1 MRSTKDLPSYGLKI
15 MYRAG
20 HSYVWELADKSGVL
34 ESLGLSIE
42 SLEEAD
48 WAGKADEALFNGKI
62 DFIVGNHISPY
73 RHVAAGK
80 PIVCI
85 ASPGNFVKGR
95 VLTRQPFGSVEE
107 MVAAFDG
114 RQVRIADCHTLDE
127 HGALRH
133 GRGNHFIEMFRAG
146 FTPDD
151 IEWQE
156 LDYEH
161 APGLDAKVI
170 DAVKTGR
177 ADLGFGYGRFT
188 EELARDG
195 LNELELPTLPM
206 INGSTITTSYEAL
219 AKKERLAERLVEA
232 MVLTIH
238 FARTQPE
245 KAQAL
250 FNTPMGRPYQEHR
263 SRVESVSRY
272 RQKPYPD
279 VDGIANV
286 YELCTMVSEEAKA
299 IQPLAVWDLHYL
311 RELDQTGFIDE
322 LMQEQPTALQA
333 TDQPT
338 GGGI

>member
-1 MRSTKDLPSYGLKI
+1 MKDLQPYALNI

-20 HSYVWELADKSGVL
+20 HSYVWELADKSGIL
-34 ESLGLSIE
+34 GRLGLSIA
-42 SLEEAD
+42 SLDEAD

-85 ASPGNFVKGR
+85 ASPGNFVNGR
-95 VLTRQPFGSVEE
+95 VLTRQPFSSGDE
-107 MVAAFDG
+107 MVAQFEG
-114 RQVRIADCHTLDE
+114 KGVRIADCHTLDE

-146 FTPDD
+146 FQPDE

-156 LDYEH
+156 LDFEH

-170 DAVKTGR
+170 DAVKSGR

-188 EELARDG
+188 EELGREG
-195 LNELELPTLPM
+195 LYEMSLPTLPM

-238 FARTQPE
+238 YARAHAE
-245 KAQAL
+245 DAQRL
-250 FNTPMGRPYQEHR
+250 FNTTMGRPYQEHR

-272 RQKPYPD
+272 RMKPYPD
-279 VDGIANV
+279 IEGIANV
-286 YELCTMVSEEAKA
+286 YELCTMVSEEAKS
-299 IQPLAVWDLHYL
+299 IEPLAVWDMHYL

-322 LMQEQPTALQA
+322 LMQEQPESARDLGS
-333 TDQPT
+333 QPT
-338 GGGI
+338 GG